1 MTRAPIASGHTTV
14 TRPPVTRAPVTRRAI
29 LRTTAVLGLAAPTV
43 LRAHRARAA
52 AVLNITAYDGFIP
65 PAFRQQFEADTGI
78 EVRVRLASSQAPE
91 LNLLVAERPSP
102 LTDICTVT
110 GNRIHQ
116 FFDAQVI
123 EPLDTK
129 RLKNWARINPLYTE
143 TDWIVVD
150 GTTLAVPLLLGA
162 EVLVYN
168 TEKVAPAP
176 DSWGAMFDPRYKRR
190 TAYVIEDFLQCTML
204 YQGADGTFAA
214 YVDKPEEAQR
224 AVNAARD
231 MLVKNKGQVLK
242 FYEDGAVLQQLLI
255 NEDAVLAQAYAG
267 TLAKLILAGKPIRFV
282 IPKQGSISFVY
293 NFAVVKNAPN
303 RDNAYRFLDALLGYK
318 DIGDAITRS
327 AGYAS
332 TFIGAGATLTEL
344 ESEAFLL
351 TPEQLKRIK
360 FASFKAQKLN
370 STLIDKAVEEV
381 NAG

>member
-1 MTRAPIASGHTTV
+1 MARQPLIAD
-14 TRPPVTRAPVTRRAI
+14 RPAVGRRAI
-29 LRTTAVLGLAAPTV
+29 LRTAAGLAAATPAV
-43 LRAHRARAA
+43 LRTRRAVAA
-52 AVLNITAYDGFIP
+52 RVVNITAYDGFIP
-65 PAFRQQFEADTGI
+65 PAFKQQFEKETGI
-78 EVRVRLASSQAPE
+78 EVRIRLASSQAPE
-91 LNLLVAERPSP
+91 LNLLVSERPHP
-102 LTDICTVT
+102 LTDICTVS

-123 EPLDTK
+123 EPVDTK
-129 RLKNWARINPLYTE
+129 RLGNWSRINPLYTSA
-143 TDWIVVD
+143 DWLSVD
-150 GTTLAVPLLLGA
+150 GATMAVPLLLGA

-168 TEKVAPAP
+168 TQKVTPAP
-176 DSWGAMFDPRYKRR
+176 DSWGAMFDPKYRRR

-214 YVDKPEEAQR
+214 YVDKPDVAQR

-231 MLVKNKGQVLK
+231 MLIKNKTQVLK

-255 NEDAVLAQAYAG
+255 NEDVVLAQAYAG

-282 IPKQGSISFVY
+282 IPKEGSISFVY
-293 NFAVVKNAPN
+293 NFAIVKNAPN
-303 RDNAYRFLDALLGYK
+303 RDNAYRFLDALLRAK

-332 TFIGAGATLTEL
+332 TFVGAGSTLTPL
-344 ESEAFLL
+344 ERQAFLL
-351 TPEQLKRIK
+351 TPDQLKRIK
-360 FASFKAQKLN
+360 FASYKAQKLN